1 MNEYVKAWQ
10 CIGCGTI
17 EASQTCIGVCQD
29 RKVEFVYA
37 FEHEEALAQLK
48 VAHQQVEVLEALV
61 RRLAR
66 TNPHNDAWE
75 HSYRALQEQAREIL
89 ASIGSGALELGAPT
103 DANRRTTVAK
113 PFSATNC
120 HAKAGRAL
128 AVLTNL
134 VTSAPKRALEHPLA
148 SYR

>member
-1 MNEYVKAWQ
+1 MNAYVKAWQ
-10 CIGCGTI
+10 CIGCGKI
-17 EASQTCIGVCQD
+17 EAPQTCIGVCQD

-75 HSYRALQEQAREIL
+75 HSYRALQEQARGIL
-89 ASIGSGALELGAPT
+89 ASTRERRARTRNADRCRPPN
-103 DANRRTTVAK
+103 NRSEA
-113 PFSATNC
+113 FSAAN
-120 HAKAGRAL
+120 
-128 AVLTNL
+128 
-134 VTSAPKRALEHPLA
+134 
-148 SYR
+148 YRSTGG

>member
-10 CIGCGTI
+10 CIGCGKI
-17 EASQTCIGVCQD
+17 EAPQTCIGVCQD

-75 HSYRALQEQAREIL
+75 HSYRALQEQARGIL
-89 ASIGSGALELGAPT
+89 ASTESGAPELGART
-103 DANRRTTVAK
+103 VADRRTSVAK
-113 PFSATNC
+113 PLVPQITTAP
-120 HAKAGRAL
+120 AGE
-128 AVLTNL
+128 
-134 VTSAPKRALEHPLA
+134 P
-148 SYR
+148 